1 MIPMKKLF
9 FLLSV
14 FCCVAWAATSYDQA
28 KPMRIGPVSVYGAL
42 GTNGNKIVSLS
53 SGQEV
58 MLRGMSLFWGDA
70 IGVPYYNEIAISWAA
85 DYLGIDVF
93 RYAMPAQYYN
103 SDGLA
108 SEPVAASYAYISSP
122 TSAMTRLDRMVAA
135 AIENDIYI
143 IIDWHSHRAEQEQS
157 SALGFFRQAAERYKG
172 IPNIIWEVYNEPVH
186 TDMGTV
192 ARYANTVIAAIRVN
206 SPNLALVGTP
216 NWSQMGSCGG
226 VSQTNVA
233 YVFHFY
239 AASHSVGSYSGN
251 INSCRNGGN
260 AVFISEWGTTSANG
274 SGAVST
280 SEASSWTSY
289 METNKISNCN
299 WSLRHSTV
307 DGKEEKSAMFSG
319 SNVLASRADFEGA
332 SYTQS
337 GTFVKNYLT
346 SHKTDWNNVITS
358 GARSGS
364 CAFSHVTM
372 SIADGQLSG
381 KANSGCSYTS
391 SNSDVAVIENGVIKA
406 KSAGVAIMTGNDNT
420 KTVVQVTPLP
430 AQTLRLT
437 GTICRLD
444 GECSGGP
451 FASLSG
457 GSSRNEYKLAAAKTN
472 EGASVTMTSDNSSA
486 ISVKKA
492 KCTNDMLCYKDL
504 NTEIWM
510 IELNELG
517 TANIHVTAPA
527 VTGYAAIDTTVVV
540 EYRKLM
546 QKMNSTKFY
555 NRTVELGSV
564 TDMLASQALGG
575 AKVTYTLS
583 DPSLASIDGTNL
595 VAGNKDGVLIIS
607 AEVEECSQYEPL
619 STSIAVIIGAGDP
632 SIMAIEPIK
641 VGQVSNGVEMYH
653 GKILLNV
660 PIPGLYNVQ
669 VLDMKGRIV
678 YSKVQDYGSVGQYE
692 LSLEGLSRGQY
703 IVKVRS
709 NTHYSF
715 TRWDNR

>member
-1 MIPMKKLF
+1 M
-9 FLLSV
+9 
-14 FCCVAWAATSYDQA
+14 
-28 KPMRIGPVSVYGAL
+28 
-42 GTNGNKIVSLS
+42 
-53 SGQEV
+53 
-58 MLRGMSLFWGDA
+58 
-70 IGVPYYNEIAISWAA
+70 
-85 DYLGIDVF
+85 
-93 RYAMPAQYYN
+93 
-103 SDGLA
+103 
-108 SEPVAASYAYISSP
+108 
-122 TSAMTRLDRMVAA
+122 
-135 AIENDIYI
+135 
-143 IIDWHSHRAEQEQS
+143 
-157 SALGFFRQAAERYKG
+157 
-172 IPNIIWEVYNEPVH
+172 
-186 TDMGTV
+186 
-192 ARYANTVIAAIRVN
+192 
-206 SPNLALVGTP
+206 
-216 NWSQMGSCGG
+216 
-226 VSQTNVA
+226 
-233 YVFHFY
+233 
-239 AASHSVGSYSGN
+239 
-251 INSCRNGGN
+251 
-260 AVFISEWGTTSANG
+260 
-274 SGAVST
+274 
-280 SEASSWTSY
+280 
-289 METNKISNCN
+289 
-299 WSLRHSTV
+299 